1 MHYQWNFE
9 TLLNYWDLWIRGV
22 ATTILL
28 SLPVILA
35 GTILGSGLV
44 AGLKSRFPVVRF
56 FCRGYVD
63 FFRALPALVL
73 MGTLYFCLP
82 IFTGIRITAFQTAFL
97 ALTLN
102 LAPFAAE
109 CIRSGVDSVSTI
121 QYDSAYVLGFTGW
134 KRTRYVIGPQAIRR
148 IIPPLLG
155 EYITTLK
162 LTSLA
167 ATIGVAEIWNAT
179 GQVVTATSLPLEARI
194 VGALLYVAIILPLLW
209 IFMWLERRFKVK
221 GFGTPMDR

>member
-1 MHYQWNFE
+1 
-9 TLLNYWDLWIRGV
+9 
-22 ATTILL
+22 
-28 SLPVILA
+28 
-35 GTILGSGLV
+35 
-44 AGLKSRFPVVRF
+44 
-56 FCRGYVD
+56 
-63 FFRALPALVL
+63 

-109 CIRSGVDSVSTI
+109 CIRSGVDSISTI

-134 KRTRYVIGPQAIRR
+134 NRTRYVIGPQAIRR
-148 IIPPLLG
+148 IIPPLIG

-209 IFMWLERRFKVK
+209 LFAWLERKFKVK
-221 GFGTPMDR
+221 GFGTHMDR